1 MNGMVPPNSI
11 IRISRLDVEWPKTW
25 RVISPEVDEQGAYAS
40 ELIAPGDYKVSVL
53 YDGKP
58 FLGAGVRYSG
68 TLYRETTVQS
78 EEVVQTDF
86 IVEHGSGGITG
97 RLSASAESGLSMAGP
112 FLFAAALYRIGDIAI
127 EESVEVEDLTYA
139 ALDLPAGPVTLFVQT
154 MGSNGVVYH
163 YEDVVIESGTIVKRD
178 INVDAGGAM
187 TINVDPPMTEHTL
200 VIDIERV
207 AGGHY
212 SRSIGDRFPN
222 YTSWLP
228 PFHVYGLAPGT
239 YEVRVFDSANEE
251 TPIPLMEPMLFD
263 VTRSEHF
270 IFEIDRS
277 VSETS
282 GDGTT
287 DEGLSD

>member
-1 MNGMVPPNSI
+1 
-11 IRISRLDVEWPKTW
+11 
-25 RVISPEVDEQGAYAS
+25 
-40 ELIAPGDYKVSVL
+40 
-53 YDGKP
+53 
-58 FLGAGVRYSG
+58 
-68 TLYRETTVQS
+68 
-78 EEVVQTDF
+78 
-86 IVEHGSGGITG
+86 
-97 RLSASAESGLSMAGP
+97 
-112 FLFAAALYRIGDIAI
+112 
-127 EESVEVEDLTYA
+127 LTYA